1 MNNVLALQR
10 SGYVAPTDYY
20 KVGSSPSDMIRQHDT
35 LAQIRNVDV
44 QSDHGKT
51 SFSELLHGNADSQL
65 VNILKGAVSR
75 QSSSFCLILPITRPQ
90 SLWNLK

>member
-1 MNNVLALQR
+1 MNNVLLLQR
-10 SGYVAPTDYY
+10 SGYVAPRDYY
-20 KVGSSPSDMIRQHDT
+20 KVESSPSDTIRQHDT
-35 LAQIRNVDV
+35 LGQIRNVDV
-44 QSDHGKT
+44 RSDHGQT
-51 SFSELLHGNADSQL
+51 SYSELLYGNADSQL